1 MFKCDRLFFLVL
13 FFFDLCSICMSSTYG
28 PRGLWWHMPPLVLQ
42 HTLWQVWGVF
52 LRVLWREC
60 QQVPHRARMSEC
72 LQQRYIVII
81 IITYLFMPA
90 IPSGAYRPLTRFLQ
104 VLLSCAL
111 FFDNIIINELFH
123 EQILRNNKAKADF
136 ELTLKCVTFFL
147 NSRAFT
153 RKIFCFITYGPR

>member
-1 MFKCDRLFFLVL
+1 MWQFIFFSSFFFFLIYVASVCHL
-13 FFFDLCSICMSSTYG
+13 PMDPGDCDGICPRWFFNTHSGRCEEFSYG
-28 PRGLWWHMPPLVLQ
+28 CCGGNANKFRTEQ
-42 HTLWQVWGVF
+42 
-52 LRVLWREC
+52 
-60 QQVPHRARMSEC
+60 EC
-72 LQQRYIVII
+72 LNACNNGTLLYYHL
-81 IITYLFMPA
+81 YLFMPA

-111 FFDNIIINELFH
+111 FFDNIINNELFH

-153 RKIFCFITYGPR
+153 RKIFCFITYRPR